1 MNIEKASA
9 QLEQQGQ
16 AIFALAAGL
25 TEKESRFKPD
35 PETWSILEVLNHLVD
50 EEVLDFRRHLE
61 HILFTPDM
69 PWPEID
75 PQGWVTEKKYNERQL
90 GITLQNFKAEREKS
104 IAWLATLGH
113 PNWNA
118 AVDMPW
124 GSLTAGDMLA
134 SWLAHDLLHMRQLV
148 ELRYSITA
156 AASSSFSLEYAGEW

>member
-1 MNIEKASA
+1 MNLENASI
-9 QLEQQGQ
+9 QLIHQEQ
-16 AIFALAAGL
+16 AIISLASGV
-25 TEKESRFKPD
+25 TENDSRLKPD
-35 PETWSILEVLNHLVD
+35 PENWSILEVLNHLFD
-50 EEVLDFRRHLE
+50 EEVFDFRRHLE

-75 PQGWVTEKKYNERQL
+75 PQGWVTEKQYNKRRL
-90 GITLQNFKAEREKS
+90 GDTLENFEVEREKS

-118 AVDMPW
+118 AVSMPW

-134 SWLAHDLLHMRQLV
+134 SWLAHDLLHLRQLV

-156 AASSSFSLEYAGEW
+156 STSSPFRLEYAGDW